1 MSHAPA
7 LRIARAVC
15 ENPTPLTILVV
26 DDDPE
31 MRDYIARGLM
41 RLEGRPVRVL
51 EAGDGEA
58 ALAMARTAA
67 IDLIVSDVVMPRLDG
82 LALCRALADDALL
95 KIIPVLLVSGEFDE
109 AELHTTHAA
118 GVLAKPFN
126 ARTLR
131 TCVGGLL
138 DQHGGMAN

>member
-1 MSHAPA
+1 MTHAPSPHTPHP
-7 LRIARAVC
+7 ARSIL
-15 ENPTPLTILVV
+15 TPLTILVV

-41 RLEGRPVRVL
+41 RLEGCPVRVL

-138 DQHGGMAN
+138 DQHGGTAN